1 MDLSFTQ
8 LNGTRNND
16 KCPLMRTC
24 LSVWWTRENGEKQ
37 LILMSDKLQ
46 AANVLILV
54 DYENCPIHFDV
65 RFKGNWSVLKNII
78 HIFLCMYNLLIT

>member
-1 MDLSFTQ
+1 
-8 LNGTRNND
+8 
-16 KCPLMRTC
+16 
-24 LSVWWTRENGEKQ
+24 
-37 LILMSDKLQ
+37 MSDKLQ

-65 RFKGNWSVLKNII
+65 HFKGNCSVLKNII